1 MAAMASLLLLALP
14 AGAKASSAPT
24 SLLFQNDGNWTAHGE
39 RPSALLVHTPAGRRQ
54 AETVCAEYEEQLLRC
69 DDVHHFRQSFQ
80 YQQYLGTLTNDT
92 LLWTACSTPVTL
104 SGTSA
109 TDNVSSDG
117 EWPFV
122 CTNSAPLVDRVDT
135 DYSSFP
141 RVNVTAGNI
150 TFEGLRDHLTFRF
163 AGIPFAQ
170 PPIGTRR
177 FQYAEA
183 WDATNVSYV
192 NATQYSPACLQFGYF
207 DGNSYD
213 LNPWG
218 NDENCLYLNVYTP
231 FLPGDT
237 DVPEDQLKPVLF
249 WIHGGGFSQG
259 TGSDLTFDGGSLTS
273 RSDVVIVTSN
283 YRLNIFGYLSLDDG
297 TIPGNY
303 WMSDNIAALRWVQ
316 QYIRGFGGNPNN
328 VTIFGQSAGG
338 ANCIELVASPQAAG
352 LFQGS
357 IQQSAGN
364 GRFSTQSAIA
374 ELAEPYLSPYCN
386 ETGAAR
392 LACLQRLP
400 SSVLLNASA
409 DIFFTP
415 VIDPVY
421 LPDAPMALV
430 AQGSSYINSVR
441 MMSTL
446 MPEECQS
453 LTTTTLAP
461 NMTDFQTALDL
472 LIPGGWIDQEQA
484 DHIIPSGLWL
494 ISNETFHNGSTSYS
508 SVYNASVKIATENNQ
523 ECPNGAYAMVGAA
536 TVAFPSMH
544 VAYHQRGYALSYY
557 DFCDL
562 CTFPVGKPDTPYYR
576 CHSSDLYEVFG
587 TYYIYDQPIRVPED
601 IYYTNAVQDM
611 WGSFART
618 GDPNVAREYL
628 IARGYNTTLEFFAG
642 WRWPEFTASNMVLAD
657 LQYPRPGYTD
667 VPDLEHCRY
676 LASVQY

>member
-1 MAAMASLLLLALP
+1 M
-14 AGAKASSAPT
+14 AKASSAST
-24 SLLFQNDGNWTAHGE
+24 TLLFQNDGNWTAHAQ
-39 RPSALLVHTPAGRRQ
+39 RPSGLLMHSPAHRNQ
-54 AETVCAEYEEQLLRC
+54 AEAVCAGYGEHLLDC
-69 DDVHHFRQSFQ
+69 ADIGAFRESFQ
-80 YQQYLGTLTNDT
+80 YQQYLGTFPNTT
-92 LLWTACSTPVTL
+92 LLWTACSAPVAL
-104 SGTSA
+104 SGLPVSR
-109 TDNVSSDG
+109 NVSSDD

-122 CTNSAPLVDRVDT
+122 CTNSAPLVDRVDM

-141 RVNVTAGNI
+141 RVNATAGNI

-170 PPIGTRR
+170 PPVGARR
-177 FQYAEA
+177 FQYADP

-207 DGNSYD
+207 EGNSYG

-218 NDENCLYLNVYTP
+218 NDEDCLYLNVYTP
-231 FLPGDT
+231 FLPGANVSD
-237 DVPEDQLKPVLF
+237 DQLKPVLF

-297 TIPGNY
+297 VVPGNY
-303 WMSDNIAALRWVQ
+303 WMSDNVAALQWVQ
-316 QYIRGFGGNPNN
+316 QYIGGFGGNPNN

-352 LFQGS
+352 LFQGV

-364 GRFSTQSAIA
+364 GRFSTQNAIA
-374 ELAEPYLSPYCN
+374 ELAEPYLTPYCN
-386 ETGAAR
+386 GTGVSR
-392 LACLQRLP
+392 LTCLQELP
-400 SSVLLNASA
+400 ASVLLNASA

-441 MMSTL
+441 MMTTL
-446 MPEECQS
+446 MPEETQS
-453 LTTTTLAP
+453 LTTTTLSP
-461 NMTDFQTALDL
+461 NLTDFQAALDL
-472 LIPGGWIDQEQA
+472 LVPGGWIDQEQA

-494 ISNETFHNGSTSYS
+494 ISNETFNNGSISYP
-508 SVYNASVKIATENNQ
+508 SVYNASIKISTENNQ

-536 TVAFPSMH
+536 TVAFPSIH

-557 DFCDL
+557 DFYDL
-562 CTFPVGKPDTPYYR
+562 CTFPVGQPDTLYYR

-587 TYYIYDQPIRVPED
+587 TYYIFDQPIRVPED
-601 IYYTNAVQDM
+601 IFYTNAVQDM

-618 GDPNVAREYL
+618 GNPNVRVDYL
-628 IARGYNTTLEFFAG
+628 AARGYQSTIAFFTD
-642 WRWPEFTASNMVLAD
+642 WHWPEFTASDMVLAN
-657 LQYPRPGYTD
+657 LQYPGPGYTR
-667 VPDLEHCRY
+667 VPDLAHCRY
-676 LASVQY
+676 LAKVQY

>member
-1 MAAMASLLLLALP
+1 MAAMASLLLLVLA
-14 AGAKASSAPT
+14 AVAKASSAPT
-24 SLLFQNDGNWTAHGE
+24 TLLFENDGNWTAHAE
-39 RPSALLVHTPAGRRQ
+39 RPSALLVHTPARRGQ
-54 AETVCAEYEEQLLRC
+54 AEAICAIYEEQLLSG

-80 YQQYLGTLTNDT
+80 YQQYLGTLPEET

-104 SGTSA
+104 SGISPTR
-109 TDNVSSDG
+109 NVSSDG

-135 DYSSFP
+135 DYSPFP
-141 RVNVTAGNI
+141 RVNTTAGNI

-177 FQYAEA
+177 FKYAEA
-183 WDATNVSYV
+183 WDATNVIYV

-207 DGNSYD
+207 DGNSYG

-218 NDENCLYLNVYTP
+218 NDEDCLYLNVYTS
-231 FLPGDT
+231 FLPGDA
-237 DVPEDQLKPVLF
+237 DVPEDRLKPVLF

-303 WMSDNIAALRWVQ
+303 WMSDNIAALQW
-316 QYIRGFGGNPNN
+316 
-328 VTIFGQSAGG
+328 SAGG

-386 ETGAAR
+386 DTGAAR
-392 LACLQRLP
+392 LACLQQLP
-400 SSVLLNASA
+400 ASVLLNASA
-409 DIFFTP
+409 NIFFTP
-415 VIDPVY
+415 VIDNVY
-421 LPDAPMALV
+421 LPDAPMALI

-446 MPEECQS
+446 MPEESQS
-453 LTTTTLAP
+453 LTTTTLTP

-472 LIPGGWIDQEQA
+472 LIPGA
-484 DHIIPSGLWL
+484 TKPS
-494 ISNETFHNGSTSYS
+494 ITDETFHNGSTSYS
-508 SVYNASVKIATENNQ
+508 SVYNASIKISTENNQ

-557 DFCDL
+557 DFYDL
-562 CTFPVGKPDTPYYR
+562 CTFPVGKPNTPYYR
-576 CHSSDLYEVFG
+576 CHSSDLYEVLG
-587 TYYIYDQPIRVPED
+587 TYYIFDQPIRVPED

-618 GDPNVAREYL
+618 GNPNVDREYL
-628 IARGYNTTLEFFAG
+628 VARGYNSTIEFFAG
-642 WRWPEFTASNMVLAD
+642 WRWPEFTASNMVLAN

-676 LASVQY
+676 LAKEQY